1 MSVYAEE
8 ALKRI
13 SLVVAA
19 ICLIVSMWQ
28 GVRIGLT
35 VALLCLGLSEIMDA
49 VELHKNQKKN
59 LAIVPFGIGIF
70 LCGCVLVEVL
80 EGLFEEKRAAL
91 LSIIRPRCARPP
103 SSKRRLLVRSR
114 GEVPA
119 SFWKEVAR
127 RVSAET
133 EDGLPRQAAHSLRRF
148 KIGFFAQGRHWVTK
162 RGRTLASSFCYGV
175 S

>member
-59 LAIVPFGIGIF
+59 LAIVPFEIGIF

-80 EGLFEEKRAAL
+80 EGLFE
-91 LSIIRPRCARPP
+91 
-103 SSKRRLLVRSR
+103 V
-114 GEVPA
+114 
-119 SFWKEVAR
+119 W
-127 RVSAET
+127 
-133 EDGLPRQAAHSLRRF
+133 
-148 KIGFFAQGRHWVTK
+148 
-162 RGRTLASSFCYGV
+162 
-175 S
+175 